1 VSDQLGIVELG
12 DVCAAMR
19 AHSLELFAQLGAW
32 VTTTAPGELQ
42 RLFAEACHRHAW
54 HAELWELR
62 TPAIPRERA
71 PSAPPPERS
80 EVEGDEIRRERFRA
94 ELSTLED
101 ELRGLRTR
109 IDPRSIRARRARS
122 ISSGA
127 TSWRS
132 PPTST
137 RYEPGDASF
146 AGRAAKG
153 CTAGCRHPNR
163 SAMPCGGQWSS
174 RL

>member
-80 EVEGDEIRRERFRA
+80 EVEGDEIRRERYRA

-109 IDPRSIRARRARS
+109 IDPALDPSTARTIDLVGRDVVEIAAHLDALR
-122 ISSGA
+122 
-127 TSWRS
+127 
-132 PPTST
+132 T
-137 RYEPGDASF
+137 R
-146 AGRAAKG
+146 
-153 CTAGCRHPNR
+153 
-163 SAMPCGGQWSS
+163 
-174 RL
+174 

>member
-1 VSDQLGIVELG
+1 MSAQLGIVELG

-71 PSAPPPERS
+71 PSTPPPERS
-80 EVEGDEIRRERFRA
+80 EVEGDEIRRERYRA

-109 IDPRSIRARRARS
+109 IDPALDPSTARTIDLVGRDVVEIAAHLDALR
-122 ISSGA
+122 
-127 TSWRS
+127 
-132 PPTST
+132 T
-137 RYEPGDASF
+137 R
-146 AGRAAKG
+146 
-153 CTAGCRHPNR
+153 
-163 SAMPCGGQWSS
+163 
-174 RL
+174 